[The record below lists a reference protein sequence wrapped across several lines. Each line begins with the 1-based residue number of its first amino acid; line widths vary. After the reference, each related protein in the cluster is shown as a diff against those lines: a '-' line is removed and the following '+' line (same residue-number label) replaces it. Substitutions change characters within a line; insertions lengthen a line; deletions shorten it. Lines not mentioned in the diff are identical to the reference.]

1 MTIFAL
7 LALFLGAVCFLAAA
21 VNVTAR
27 RVNLTA
33 AGLFC
38 WIMVA
43 LVAHLNTLI

>member
-1 MTIFAL
+1 MTVFVL
-7 LALFLGAVCFLAAA
+7 TALFLGAVCFFAAA
-21 VNVTAR
+21 VGMTAR